1 MRAVTCAV
9 CGAKRGEAN
18 NWWVLLETDSIKTA
32 LIGPFGEVE
41 TLQQWGQVTAQ
52 FHLCGEGC
60 LYRKL
65 SAVLAPT
72 VTSQVEGTQLVQTS
86 LHQSAADPGLVSAN
100 PTVVRREYRPKD
112 PLFLRLTMPAPL
124 RRIFRFGKDT
134 ERAAQYPAPR
144 SSDTTKSTNDRLL
157 SSGFR
162 EAAAIGETVKITGKI
177 DSLEPLYVNG
187 EITGTLDLPEQRLTV
202 GPKGKIRGAV
212 CTKEIEIFGQIE
224 GKVKADKVVVRKSA
238 RLVGDLHTR
247 TLVIEGGAWFEG
259 RISMGSL
266 GKEDNGCGERVLSGV
281 ETGSITSMT
290 GIDDYYV
297 SQSAGNDGARRI
309 LQIPEHRANDN
320 CPATQASHAR
330 NAF

>member
-18 NWWVLLETDSIKTA
+18 KWWVLLETDSIKTA
-32 LIGPFGEVE
+32 LIGPFEEIE
-41 TLQQWGQVTAQ
+41 TLQQWGRVTAQ

-86 LHQSAADPGLVSAN
+86 LHQSAGDPGGVSAN

-112 PLFLRLTMPAPL
+112 APFLRLTMPVPL
-124 RRIFRFGKDT
+124 RRIFRLGNDM
-134 ERAAQYPAPR
+134 ERAAHDPAPR
-144 SSDTTKSTNDRLL
+144 TSDTTTSTNDRLL
-157 SSGFR
+157 SSRFR
-162 EAAAIGETVKITGKI
+162 EGAAIGETVKILGKI

-187 EITGTLDLPEQRLTV
+187 EITGTLDLPEHRLTV

-212 CTKEIEIFGQIE
+212 CTKEIEIFGRIE
-224 GKVKADKVVVRKSA
+224 GNVKADKVVVRKSA
-238 RLVGDLHTR
+238 RLVGDLRTR
-247 TLVIEGGAWFEG
+247 ILVIEGGAWFEG
-259 RISMGSL
+259 RNSMGSV

-281 ETGSITSMT
+281 ETGSIASVT
-290 GIDDYYV
+290 GIDDYYCLPV
-297 SQSAGNDGARRI
+297 RM
-309 LQIPEHRANDN
+309 
-320 CPATQASHAR
+320 
-330 NAF
+330 